1 MDKIIDKNFLDTADK
16 VALIFLGGL
25 IGFVLGHLTTIYILL
40 YIPIE

>member
-1 MDKIIDKNFLDTADK
+1 MDKIIDKTILSTIDK

-25 IGFVLGHLTTIYILL
+25 ISFVLGHLTTIYIML